1 MLLSAAMVY
10 YLQSTL
16 RAVEILIIIL
26 VLLIKALKFFKFE
39 IGVFQT
45 MFRLT
50 IVQLTTY
57 TIFYSRANRSVLK
70 NADQFISYKLEG
82 TPLNNSLKF

>member
-1 MLLSAAMVY
+1 MVY